1 MLTTKILRSAVT
13 LTTFCCLFATGFTQ
27 QPATA
32 TAQPAANPNAT
43 LKSPEVQQDGSVIFR
58 IYAPKA
64 SAITVTGDWIDR
76 GAAPLKLTRDAQG
89 VWSGKTGPLQPDI
102 YSYSFDVDGVR
113 TLDPKNTWLKP
124 AINPPDM
131 QFVVNGHG
139 IGFLNDINVPHG
151 EVHQVWYHSA
161 SLERER
167 RMHIYTPP
175 GYTGGTQ
182 RYPVLYLLHGGGDDD
197 EAWTAVGRIN
207 FIMDNL
213 IAIGQCKP
221 MIVVMPNGFVRD
233 KMGELP
239 PQADRLVSAK
249 NAPPLEKDLF
259 GDIIPLV
266 EKNYRVLPGSEN
278 RAITGLAVGGGQ
290 ALWIATQHPDQFAY
304 VGVFSSGLDL
314 QRDPDFETRNAEF
327 LKNPDKVNAQIKHF
341 WIVYGAVDINPKAE
355 KDLSAELTKFG
366 IKNELK
372 ESPGGHTWI
381 NWRRWLVDILPQMF
395 Q

>member
-1 MLTTKILRSAVT
+1 
-13 LTTFCCLFATGFTQ
+13 
-27 QPATA
+27 
-32 TAQPAANPNAT
+32 
-43 LKSPEVQQDGSVIFR
+43 
-58 IYAPKA
+58 
-64 SAITVTGDWIDR
+64 
-76 GAAPLKLTRDAQG
+76 
-89 VWSGKTGPLQPDI
+89 
-102 YSYSFDVDGVR
+102 
-113 TLDPKNTWLKP
+113 
-124 AINPPDM
+124 M

-161 SLERER
+161 SLERDR

-197 EAWTAVGRIN
+197 EAWTAVGRVN

-239 PQADRLVSAK
+239 PQADRLVSAQ